1 MNLRIYIIKIIK
13 EVLKYE
19 KKSEDDTINIV
30 FNEKLFVH
38 LINEMINFINIFYKN
53 TNSNAIEEYSAAFI
67 PITDNFQTFNKNALN
82 LLYKKISKFSTLYK
96 YYDSFTPIQESIN
109 SLKSL
114 ITSNN
119 MGDECLKKIDE
130 ILLLSKEQN
139 NKIKQ
144 LCIENN
150 DIKDNIGRI
159 KKDMETYDQRIKD
172 LENKFAKVKEHLKCP
187 ITNNIMVNPVITSS
201 GHSYEN
207 NAFLNYIHQNHLESI
222 FENHLYY
229 NIALKN
235 VIEELKK

>member
-96 YYDSFTPIQESIN
+96 YYDSLTPIQESIN

-114 ITSNN
+114 ITSNI

-139 NKIKQ
+139 NNIKQ

-150 DIKDNIGRI
+150 EIKDNIERM
-159 KKDMETYDQRIKD
+159 KKDMETLKKDYDQRIKD

-207 NAFLNYIHQNHLESI
+207 NAFLNYIHQNHL
-222 FENHLYY
+222 YY